1 MSKKKMEPINDSMGG
16 ELEKGKIHFIVKI
29 IEYIPHSVLSKT
41 IIRKTTGNVTV
52 TSFAAGEEV
61 EEKTSPFDTFVQIID
76 GTADITID
84 DKKFKLTL
92 GEGIIIPA
100 HAEHRFDA
108 DEQFKMISTV
118 IKTGY
123 ED

>member
-52 TSFAAGEEV
+52 TSFAAGEEL

>member
-1 MSKKKMEPINDSMGG
+1 MSKKKMVPINDSMGG

>member
-1 MSKKKMEPINDSMGG
+1 MNDTDI
-16 ELEKGKIHFIVKI
+16 EKAKVHIIVRI
-29 IEYIPHSVLSKT
+29 IEYIPNSVLSKT
-41 IIRKTTGNVTV
+41 ILRKTTGNVTV
-52 TSFAAGEEV
+52 SSFAAGEEQ
-61 EEKTSPFDTFVQIID
+61 EDRTIPFDTFIQIID
-76 GTADITID
+76 GTAEITID
-84 DKKFKLTL
+84 QKKFKLTL

-100 HAEHRFDA
+100 HAKHRFDA